1 MANTFTQC
9 YVHLVFSP
17 KNREA
22 LILNDWKDDLE
33 KYITHTTNSRK
44 HRLLSINAPRD
55 HIHILIGY
63 YLSDSIPNL
72 VEDLKSSSTKWINN
86 NGLTPKKFAWQHG
99 YGAFTYSR
107 SQINNVIEY
116 INNQEE
122 HHRKRSFKEEFK
134 EILLKNGIEY
144 DEKYLFDF
152 FEKDND

>member
-1 MANTFTQC
+1 MNPKFHSFITYNSNFKTMANTFTQC

-33 KYITHTTNSRK
+33 KYITHITNSRK

-86 NGLTPKKFAWQHG
+86 NGLDLQFRFQLISQVVKSFYRESNKKSTAMCF
-99 YGAFTYSR
+99 
-107 SQINNVIEY
+107 IP
-116 INNQEE
+116 
-122 HHRKRSFKEEFK
+122 
-134 EILLKNGIEY
+134 
-144 DEKYLFDF
+144 LFYC
-152 FEKDND
+152 